1 MRLSLKCT
9 YWKYV
14 NLATPQG
21 LQIPFLAS
29 KVSDCPSKLVTIC
42 ANHINVVAYHLE
54 SQFGLGAKLS
64 EPRKAMKA
72 PCTSKRSRSSQP
84 VHLESRISIQT
95 HPHLSQLK
103 DFQVSTARGFHASG
117 VLWGRC
123 FLVIVGTGG
132 DDKKLNQYLHKSNT
146 QAHQPGRDKP
156 KFKVASVGDDRKPKF
171 SSFQGKN
178 WSKTVLRPVEISE
191 CLLLN
196 LFVFCRSVT
205 FPRPN
210 PFAKPRC
217 VASWYVSVKRMKE
230 HTARNSRRPRKR

>member
-1 MRLSLKCT
+1 MYLLKIR
-9 YWKYV
+9 KFSHS
-14 NLATPQG
+14 AG
-21 LQIPFLAS
+21 LTNWIIGLAS

-42 ANHINVVAYHLE
+42 ANDINVVAYHLE
-54 SQFGLGAKLS
+54 SQLGWGAKLS

-84 VHLESRISIQT
+84 VHLESQHPNSSTSITVQGIS
-95 HPHLSQLK
+95 
-103 DFQVSTARGFHASG
+103 GFNRSRHKLSG

-123 FLVIVGTGG
+123 FLIIVGTGG